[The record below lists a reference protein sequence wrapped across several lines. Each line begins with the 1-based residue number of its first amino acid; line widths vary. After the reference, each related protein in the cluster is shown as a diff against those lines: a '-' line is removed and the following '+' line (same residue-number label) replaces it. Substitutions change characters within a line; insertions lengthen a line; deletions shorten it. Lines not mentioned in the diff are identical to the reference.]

1 MKLQRQTVLITGGS
15 SGIGLELAKQ
25 LLARQ
30 NTVIICGRSE
40 KKLAEAKAVLPNV
53 YTLPCD
59 ISVDDDR
66 IRLLSWVREHHPSC
80 NVLVNNAAIVHK
92 TNFHLDPE
100 ILQKAD
106 LEIRTNLV
114 APMALSKLFLPL
126 FEKQKTS
133 AIINITT
140 GLIYAPRAVY
150 PVYNATKAALH
161 AFTQVLRHQLRDFP
175 IEITEVMMPVV
186 DTPWHKGEVPGIAIS
201 PYRAVTEMLS
211 KIESGKKEIRIGG
224 VRLLYAIS
232 RIAPAFA
239 FRKIN
244 QVK

>member
-1 MKLQRQTVLITGGS
+1 MKLQHQTVLITGGS

-25 LLARQ
+25 LLAKQ

-40 KKLAEAKAVLPNV
+40 KKLAGAKAILPTV
-53 YTLPCD
+53 HTLACD
-59 ISVDDDR
+59 ISANDDR
-66 IRLLSWVREHHPSC
+66 IRLLRWIKEHHPNL

-92 TNFHLDPE
+92 TNFHLDPD

-126 FEKQKTS
+126 FEKQKAS

-140 GLIYAPRAVY
+140 GLVYAPRVVY

-161 AFTQVLRHQLRDFP
+161 AFTQVLRHQLRDLP

-186 DTPWHKGEVPGIAIS
+186 DTPWHKGDVPSIAIS
-201 PYRAVTEMLS
+201 PYKAVTEMIA
-211 KIESGKKEIRIGG
+211 KIEKGKKEIRIAG

-244 QVK
+244 QIK